1 MTWLIVALGGA
12 LGSVGRFGLGQA
24 LARFDAFPYGTLL
37 ANVLGSLVIGICAGL
52 FDADQRSRPA
62 GLFLMVGF
70 CGGFTT
76 FSTFSLETFELMH
89 QQAWLKAGENML
101 LSVTLC
107 LLGTWL
113 GFLLGQSLRKTA

>member
-1 MTWLIVALGGA
+1 M
-12 LGSVGRFGLGQA
+12 
-24 LARFDAFPYGTLL
+24 
-37 ANVLGSLVIGICAGL
+37 
-52 FDADQRSRPA
+52 
-62 GLFLMVGF
+62 MVGF

-89 QQAWLKAGENML
+89 QQAWLKAGGNML
-101 LSVTLC
+101 LSVALC

>member
-1 MTWLIVALGGA
+1 MVALGGA
-12 LGSVGRFGLGQA
+12 LGSVGRYGIGLA
-24 LARFDAFPYGTLL
+24 LVRFSSFPVGTLL
-37 ANVLGSLVIGICAGL
+37 ANVLGSLVIGLCAGL
-52 FDADQRSRPA
+52 FDAEQRSRPM

-76 FSTFSLETFELMH
+76 FSAFSLQTFELLE
-89 QQAWLKAGENML
+89 QQAWMKAGGNVI
-101 LSVTLC
+101 LSVALC

>member
-1 MTWLIVALGGA
+1 MVALGGA

-24 LARFDAFPYGTLL
+24 LARLDSFPYGTLL
-37 ANVLGSLVIGICAGL
+37 VNILGSLVIGICTGL
-52 FDADQRSRPA
+52 FDAEQKSRPA
-62 GLFLMVGF
+62 GLFLMAGF

-89 QQAWLKAGENML
+89 QQAWLKAGGNML
-101 LSVTLC
+101 LSIALC
-107 LLGTWL
+107 LLGTCL

>member
-1 MTWLIVALGGA
+1 MTWLMVALGGA
-12 LGSVGRFGLGQA
+12 LGSMGRFGLAQA
-24 LARFDAFPYGTLL
+24 LARLDAFPFVTLL
-37 ANVLGSLVIGICAGL
+37 VNVLGSLVLGICAGL
-52 FDADQRSRPA
+52 FGMEEKNRSV

-76 FSTFSLETFELMH
+76 FSTFSLETLELMQ
-89 QQAWLKAGENML
+89 QQAWLKAGGNML
-101 LSVTLC
+101 LSVALC